1 MVEIKIE
8 RYRRIRGKI
17 LRLLIKWHPAPLN
30 LEELHALLDDLGY
43 SITREE
49 LESHLVYL
57 EEPGYIKIEKRM
69 TERIESKKIRILK
82 KGIDINDGV
91 GPEDVGIIRG

>member
-1 MVEIKIE
+1 MTEIKIE

-30 LEELHALLDDLGY
+30 LEELHALLDDMGY
-43 SITREE
+43 PITKEE

-69 TERIESKKIRILK
+69 TEGMESKKIRILK
-82 KGIDINDGV
+82 KGIDVNDGL
-91 GPEDVGIIRG
+91 GSGDIGITRG